1 MAQVHVLLAESKEP
15 TIVDTELE
23 PTWQTSGKYLGLSG
37 QSLNPKDKAKRLK
50 VDEKEL
56 DTAPKSDGEVDPDLA
71 GLSDEEREKAILIR
85 QLRKDYELKFGHPV
99 PTSMKNNI
107 EWMIKKM
114 QEEIDPNNL
123 PPAPEN

>member
-1 MAQVHVLLAESKEP
+1 MSQVHVLLAESKEA

-37 QSLNPKDKAKRLK
+37 QSLDPKDKAKRLK
-50 VDEKEL
+50 VDKKEL
-56 DTAPKSDGEVDPDLA
+56 DTAPKSDWEVEPDLA

-85 QLRKDYELKFGHPV
+85 QLRKDYELKFGNPV

-123 PPAPEN
+123 PPAE